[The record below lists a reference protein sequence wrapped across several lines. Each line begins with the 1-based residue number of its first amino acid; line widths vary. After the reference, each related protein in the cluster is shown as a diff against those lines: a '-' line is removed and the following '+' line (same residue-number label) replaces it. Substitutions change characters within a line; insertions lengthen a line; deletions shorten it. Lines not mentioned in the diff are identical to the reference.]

1 MKIIHCGDIHLD
13 SKMESL
19 PAAKARIRRNEVTEA
34 FRRMVDFAVE
44 NSVSAVI
51 IAGDLFDSDRIT
63 KATADLVFGKIREC
77 DGIEFYYLRGNH
89 DACKSFDDGELP
101 KNLHLFSNSW
111 VTYEI
116 GDVAVTGVELNDEN
130 CRHIYGSLRLPQNR
144 FNIVTMHGELTAAS
158 AVDAVNRSELA
169 DKGIDYLALGH
180 IHKHDLGTLGQSGV
194 WCYPGCLEGRGF
206 DECGEKGFVLLD
218 IDGSNFRY
226 KFIKNSSRDIVE
238 VNCDISGIGDTSEMI
253 GAIDRSISKIG
264 RENIVKL
271 CLTGNV
277 PVDAHKDTEYFKGYL
292 ADRFWFAKVKD
303 ETRLE
308 LRPELY
314 ENDISLKGEFIRQ
327 AKESGLEGEMLDRVI
342 ACGLAALRGDEL

>member
-1 MKIIHCGDIHLD
+1 MRIIHCGDIHLD

-19 PAAKARIRRNEVTEA
+19 PAAKARIRRNEVTES
-34 FRRMVDFAVE
+34 FRRMADFAVE
-44 NSVSAVI
+44 NDVSAVI
-51 IAGDLFDSDRIT
+51 IAGDFFDSDRIT
-63 KATADLVFGKIREC
+63 RATADLVFGKIREC
-77 DGIEFYYLRGNH
+77 EAVEFYYLRGNH
-89 DACKSFDDGELP
+89 DAYKSLDDYELP
-101 KNLHLFSNSW
+101 KNLHLFSNNW

-116 GDVAVTGVELNDEN
+116 GDVAVTGVELTDEN
-130 CRHIYGSLRLPQNR
+130 CRHIYGSLRLSDNK
-144 FNIVTMHGELTAAS
+144 FNIVTMHGELTTAS

-169 DKGIDYLALGH
+169 GKGIDYLALGH
-180 IHKHDLGTLGQSGV
+180 IHKYVFGTLGQSGA

-206 DECGEKGFVLLD
+206 DECGDKGFVLLE
-218 IDGSNFRY
+218 IDGRSFEH

-238 VNCDISGIGDTSEMI
+238 VNCDISGICDTSEML
-253 GAIDRSISKIG
+253 GAIDRSVGEIG
-264 RENIVKL
+264 KENIVKL

-292 ADRFWFAKVKD
+292 SDRFWFAKLKD

-327 AKESGLEGEMLDRVI
+327 AKDSGLEGEMLDRVI